1 MKIISRLFRNSRS
14 LKIESEKDLWSLL
27 GSLEGQINPDELFE
41 LYTQVSNLPEKST
54 IVEIGSYR
62 GKSSIALGLAA
73 KKTNSRVYCIDP
85 HDEFTGVAGGVF
97 GPKDLAVKL
106 NVINRYHLGEIV
118 FPICMGSEAIG
129 KVWDKPINLLWIDGD
144 HRYEAVKTDFVL
156 FSPFIKKNGCIIFH
170 DSDME
175 GVAKCISELD
185 KEKYL
190 EIKTIR
196 SMKVFKVTD

>member
-14 LKIESEKDLWSLL
+14 LKIESEKDLWRLL
-27 GSLEGQINPDELFE
+27 GSLDGQINPDELFE

-62 GKSSIALGLAA
+62 GKSTIALGLAA

-85 HDEFTGVAGGVF
+85 HDEFIGVAGGIF
-97 GPKDLAVKL
+97 GPKDLAIKL
-106 NVINRYHLGEIV
+106 DVINQYNLGEIV
-118 FPICMGSEAIG
+118 FPICMGSDDIG
-129 KVWDKPINLLWIDGD
+129 KVWHRPIDLLWIDGD
-144 HRYEAVKTDFVL
+144 HRYETVKEDYNL
-156 FSPFIKKNGCIIFH
+156 FAKHVNPGGYLIFH

-175 GVAKCISELD
+175 GVSRCISELD

-190 EIKTIR
+190 ELKTIR
-196 SMKVFKVTD
+196 SMKVFKASD